1 MKRTVEKMTIN
12 GNTFVIKNLVHS
24 VRAELKK
31 TPGIPPALLSSMHLL
46 TEALLILSNQ
56 KGLNSQNSSIPP
68 SKDPNRVKRKGLKKG
83 KKKPGGQIGH
93 KGSRLEPFANPTQIE
108 EYEID
113 RRTLPKGEY
122 ESAGF
127 EARQVIDITAS
138 LVVTE
143 YRCEILVDRRGNQYV
158 AEFPNGVTEPVQ
170 YGSSVKATSVYLS
183 EYQLIPLDRVTETL
197 ESQFGLA
204 LSKGSVSNFNIY
216 AYKALEGFEVWLKE
230 RLKNVSMLHAD
241 ETGVNVNGKGCWL
254 HNLSNLEFTYFF
266 PDEKRGQ
273 EAMDRMG
280 VLPFFKGI
288 LTHDHWKAYFNYDC
302 VHSLCNAHHL
312 RELVRA
318 FEQDGQLWA
327 KNMRRLLL
335 KINVAVDKAGG
346 VLSPKA
352 DKEFRIKYRQLLARA
367 EKECPRNEKTRKQ
380 SPSRNLLQRLTAF
393 EEQTLLFMEDELAPF
408 TNNQGERDIRM
419 TKVHQKISGC
429 FRSMEGARIF
439 CRIRS
444 YLSTCRKQGV
454 EPMEAL
460 RLLFNGK
467 LPEFVK

>member
-1 MKRTVEKMTIN
+1 MKDLVDTI
-12 GNTFVIKNLVHS
+12 
-24 VRAELKK
+24 RAELKL
-31 TPGIPPALLSSMHLL
+31 TSGLSPSLLNSMHLL
-46 TEALLILSNQ
+46 TEALLILTNQ

-68 SKDPNRVKRKGLKKG
+68 SKDPFRIKKTGIKKG
-83 KKKPGGQIGH
+83 KKKPGGQVGH
-93 KGSRLEPFANPTQIE
+93 KGSRLEPFDNPTHIE
-108 EYEID
+108 EFEID
-113 RRTLPKGEY
+113 RRTLPKGKY
-122 ESAGF
+122 KSAGF
-127 EARQVIDITAS
+127 EARQVIDISVS
-138 LVVTE
+138 LIITE
-143 YRCEILVDRRGNQYV
+143 YRCEILLDGRGNQYV
-158 AEFPNGVTEPVQ
+158 AEFPAGVSEPVQ

-197 ESQFGLA
+197 KSQFGLP
-204 LSKGSVSNFNIY
+204 LSKGSVSNFNVY

-230 RLKNVSMLHAD
+230 GLKKSSMAHAD
-241 ETGVNVNGKGCWL
+241 ETGININGSGYWL
-254 HNLSNLEFTYFF
+254 HSLSNLNMTYFF
-266 PDEKRGQ
+266 PDEKRGK

-302 VHSLCNAHHL
+302 IHSLCNAHHL
-312 RELVRA
+312 RELAWA

-327 KNMRRLLL
+327 KNMRRLLM
-335 KINVAVDKAGG
+335 KINAAVDKAGG
-346 VLSPKA
+346 VLSSKA
-352 DKEFRIKYRQLLARA
+352 DKIFRNKYRKLLARA
-367 EKECPRNEKTRKQ
+367 NKECPRNEETRKQ
-380 SPSRNLLQRLTAF
+380 SKSRNLLQRLLAF

-419 TKVHQKISGC
+419 TKVQQKISGC

-454 EPMEAL
+454 DPMEAL
-460 RLLFNGK
+460 ELLFNGK